1 MIALQEAWQGKE
13 TEFMQEFLLLVT
25 WVSQLKC
32 RWWALENLAQLVL
45 SNIAQ
50 QPCSLFHFCWV
61 TPSSS

>member
-1 MIALQEAWQGKE
+1 MIELQEGWQGKE

-32 RWWALENLAQLVL
+32 RWWALENLAELVL

-50 QPCSLFHFCWV
+50 QPYSLL